1 MKSAGGKRM
10 TEKRCNYD
18 NGKVSTDLKS
28 IIRTIPDFPK
38 AGINFYDIT
47 PLLKDGRSLAYTID
61 TIADHFTN
69 LNIDV
74 VVSMEARGFLFG
86 PAIAY
91 KLGAGFAPVRKK
103 GKLPWDTH
111 QEQYALEYGTDT
123 IEMHQDSIK
132 CGERVLI
139 IDDVLATGGTAK
151 AVTKLIQ
158 KMEGTI
164 VGAAFVI
171 ELNALKGRDNLK
183 GVPVYSLLQ
192 Y

>member
-1 MKSAGGKRM
+1 MSAGKSRNTSVGM
-10 TEKRCNYD
+10 PPI
-18 NGKVSTDLKS
+18 DLKS

-38 AGINFYDIT
+38 PGINFYDIT

-61 TIADHFTN
+61 TISDHFTGM
-69 LNIDV
+69 NIDV

-91 KLGAGFAPVRKK
+91 KIGAGFAPVRKP

-111 QEQYALEYGTDT
+111 QEEYTLEYGTDT
-123 IEMHQDSIK
+123 IEIHQDAVLN
-132 CGERVLI
+132 GERVLI

-151 AVTKLIQ
+151 AVAKLIE
-158 KMEGTI
+158 KMNGKI
-164 VGAAFVI
+164 IGAAFVI
-171 ELNALKGRDNLK
+171 ELLALKGRNNL
-183 GVPVYSLLQ
+183 GDVPVYSLLQ

>member
-1 MKSAGGKRM
+1 MSEGKCHHVSGN
-10 TEKRCNYD
+10 EP
-18 NGKVSTDLKS
+18 STDLKG

-47 PLLKDGRSLAYTID
+47 PILKNGRALAYTID
-61 TIADHFTN
+61 TMADHFSSM
-69 LNIDV
+69 NIDV

-111 QEQYALEYGTDT
+111 KEEYELEYGTDT
-123 IEMHQDSIK
+123 IEIHQDAVLR
-132 CGERVLI
+132 GERVLI

-151 AVTKLIQ
+151 AVTRLME
-158 KMEGTI
+158 KMNGKI
-164 VGAAFVI
+164 IGAAFVI
-171 ELNALKGRDNLK
+171 ELLALNGRKNLQN
-183 GVPVYSLLQ
+183 VPVYSLLQ

>member
-1 MKSAGGKRM
+1 MSEGK
-10 TEKRCNYD
+10 CHHVASN
-18 NGKVSTDLKS
+18 VPSIDLKG

-38 AGINFYDIT
+38 PGINFYDIT

-61 TIADHFTN
+61 TISDHFTGM
-69 LNIDV
+69 NIDV

-91 KLGAGFAPVRKK
+91 KIGAGFAPVRKP

-111 QEQYALEYGTDT
+111 REEYALEYGTDT
-123 IEMHQDSIK
+123 IEIHQDAISQ
-132 CGERVLI
+132 GQRVLI

-158 KMEGTI
+158 KMNGKI
-164 VGAAFVI
+164 IGAAFVI
-171 ELNALKGRDNLK
+171 ELLALKGRKNL
-183 GVPVYSLLQ
+183 GSVPVYSLLQ